1 MGYAN
6 VSRLM
11 GFMPYLPAGKVYGFI
26 TQRNIPITPTTNTG
40 GNVSLNLAIG
50 DAYSLDA
57 SGNVYR
63 SGPNDVVRGIC
74 IGFRFL
80 ANQSVMNG
88 QGPVSID
95 FYTSGGTAASTVLGC
110 EDPTVMFSVQS
121 DTFAQAN
128 IGMSVNLVDAA
139 PDSTLRQ
146 SRQSVSILGGVGTQF
161 RVIDL
166 VQDLAANAT
175 GANAVIYVSLLQT
188 IVG

>member
-40 GNVSLNLAIG
+40 GNGSLNLAIG

-80 ANQSVMNG
+80 ANPSVMNG

-95 FYTSGGTAASTVLGC
+95 FYTSGSAAATVLGC

-121 DTFAQAN
+121 DTFAASN
-128 IGMSVNLVDAA
+128 IGGSYNLVDAA

-146 SRQSVSILGGVGTQF
+146 SRQSISILGGVGTQF

-175 GANAVIYVSLLQT
+175 GANAVVYVSLLQT

>member
-40 GNVSLNLAIG
+40 GNASLNLAIG
-50 DAYSLDA
+50 DAYSLDSA
-57 SGNVYR
+57 GNAYR
-63 SGPNDVVRGIC
+63 SGPNDV
-74 IGFRFL
+74 
-80 ANQSVMNG
+80 

-95 FYTSGGTAASTVLGC
+95 FYSSGGTAASTVLGC

-146 SRQSVSILGGVGTQF
+146 SRQSVSISGGVGTQF

-166 VQDLAANAT
+166 VQDLAANAA